1 MLRKLV
7 KYDLKVLSKIMIPLW
22 GVMIVF
28 GLIRGMQDQVDNTD
42 YIELIVI
49 CFYFIFMINIFIVI
63 QRFYKSMYGQES
75 YLTHTLPVTARQL
88 ILSKVISAAI
98 ISFITAFIFVLEND
112 ILLYMQAVGNQGSF
126 SIDGILIRQVQD
138 LTKMRVIQ
146 AVIYMIIYGL
156 FWLIHLI
163 YQAYTAMSI
172 GQLSSKNRF
181 PIMIISGAIIF
192 YCSYAIEIYFRNR
205 TITYT
210 WYDQRCFIIFIV
222 EIMLCHVITEYIVS
236 RKLNLT

>member
-1 MLRKLV
+1 MLRKLI
-7 KYDLKVLSKIMIPLW
+7 KYDLRVLSKIMVPLW
-22 GVMIVF
+22 GIMIVF
-28 GLIRGMQDQVDNTD
+28 GLIRGIQDQVNNTD

-49 CFYFIFMINIFIVI
+49 CFYFIFMVNIIIVI

-98 ISFITAFIFVLEND
+98 ISFITGFIFVLENE
-112 ILLYMQAVGNQGSF
+112 ILLYGQAIGSQGSY
-126 SIDGILIRQVQD
+126 SIGGVLIHQFQD

-146 AVIYMIIYGL
+146 AMIYMIIYGF
-156 FWLIHLI
+156 FWLVHLI

-181 PIMIISGAIIF
+181 PVMIISGAIIF
-192 YCSYAIEIYFRNR
+192 YCSYVIEIYFRNR
-205 TITYT
+205 TVTYT
-210 WYDQRCFIIFIV
+210 WYDHRCFIIFII
-222 EIMLCHVITEYIVS
+222 EIILCHVVTEFIVS